1 MMHLIEHMWCRWC
14 GGFGMTRQ
22 MVCGDSEC
30 LTKDMTQGVLS
41 GIEISGGKDA
51 QTVESIRTQA
61 TIHYGTM
68 ITALDENSFLKI
80 TAT

>member
-1 MMHLIEHMWCRWC
+1 
-14 GGFGMTRQ
+14 MTRQ